1 MFHLN
6 GVLIILMNLYNMK
19 KKDLKLF
26 KPFINNNGYLSI
38 VYKVTK
44 NSLLIMNYNGSVYS
58 LTQEDKNELNYRDI
72 DISAEEFFSKFPKSN
87 LHYSHRD
94 ALNQAI
100 KDFHNENHN
109 QKKQKIIINPLN

>member
-1 MFHLN
+1 
-6 GVLIILMNLYNMK
+6 MNLYNIK

-38 VYKVTK
+38 VYKMTK

-58 LTQEDKNELNYRDI
+58 LTQENKSELNYKDI
-72 DISAEEFFSKFPKSN
+72 DISTEEFFSKFPKSN

-94 ALNQAI
+94 AFNQAI
-100 KDFHNENHN
+100 KDFHSENYN
-109 QKKQKIIINPLN
+109 QNKKKLLLIL

>member
-1 MFHLN
+1 MFHVN

-38 VYKVTK
+38 VYKMTK
-44 NSLLIMNYNGSVYS
+44 ISLLIMNYNGSVYS
-58 LTQEDKNELNYRDI
+58 LTQEDKSELNYKDI
-72 DISAEEFFSKFPKSN
+72 GISAEEFFSKFPKSN

-94 ALNQAI
+94 AFNQAI
-100 KDFHNENHN
+100 KDFHSENYN
-109 QKKQKIIINPLN
+109 QNKKKLLLIL